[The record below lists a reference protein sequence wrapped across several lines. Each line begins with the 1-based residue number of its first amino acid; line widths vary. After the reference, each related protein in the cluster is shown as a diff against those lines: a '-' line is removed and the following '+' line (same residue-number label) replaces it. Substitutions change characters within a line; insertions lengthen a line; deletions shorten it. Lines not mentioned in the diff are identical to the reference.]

1 MKLCSVSSF
10 AAASALISVSA
21 ADAAVASAKMLLLW
35 LPFLF
40 SAAAAAERSNSGGVN
55 RFLFPSAS
63 SVVLADCWLARW
75 SGSSSS
81 SVFSRI

>member
-1 MKLCSVSSF
+1 MSSF
-10 AAASALISVSA
+10 AAASALISASA

-40 SAAAAAERSNSGGVN
+40 SAAAAERSNSGGVN
-55 RFLFPSAS
+55 RFLFLAMAQ

-81 SVFSRI
+81 VFSRI